1 MLSIEWES
9 ATDKSDAIIDD
20 FAGDSR
26 DMLVDV
32 ITEALE
38 SAVNRSL
45 VFPHSLS

>member
-9 ATDKSDAIIDD
+9 ATDKSDAIID
-20 FAGDSR
+20 FPRDSR

-45 VFPHSLS
+45 VFPPSLS